1 MKIQILRENKKNCF
15 QEKDFEA
22 KSNCV
27 QKQKGIPKDNSNAYV
42 ASVLRDKGELKKV
55 EELEE
60 ISAMGGGGVAIGV
73 NKKELD
79 EMYSTAQVQPMVYG
93 RRGLTIYIRGRKSEH
108 EGYIE
113 KSNYQGLRNV
123 PDNG

>member
-1 MKIQILRENKKNCF
+1 M
-15 QEKDFEA
+15 
-22 KSNCV
+22 
-27 QKQKGIPKDNSNAYV
+27 